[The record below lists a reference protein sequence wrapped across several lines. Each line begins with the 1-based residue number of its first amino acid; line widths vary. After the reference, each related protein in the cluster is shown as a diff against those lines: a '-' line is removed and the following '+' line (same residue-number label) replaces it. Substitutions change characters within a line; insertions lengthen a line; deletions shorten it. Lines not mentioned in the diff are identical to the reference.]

1 MSLLLISLAAFV
13 GVAALVGAV
22 AVMFRGDSASMV
34 EDRLDILAGLK
45 NPNAPSQRA
54 IRESLVAQLQAAPG
68 FFDALVTRIGNLSR
82 LFEQADTKLTPAR
95 FFAISGIMALFGGL
109 FTLAAGGSPFLVPV
123 VAVTLAVMPLMWLM
137 LRRRKRLR
145 KFASQLPNAL
155 DLVSRALRAGHSL
168 GSGLNLVAQEMQA
181 PINQEFQRVFESQ
194 NLGIPLEDGLQ
205 TMCERVPNLDLKFFV
220 TAVTLQRQTGG
231 DLAEILD
238 KIAHLI
244 RERFKLWG
252 TVQAL
257 TGEGRLSGVVLLA
270 LPPLLFL
277 AVYYLN
283 PKYVMVLFTDP
294 MGKQMLAVAVVLQVV
309 GALVIKKIIN
319 IKV

>member
-1 MSLLLISLAAFV
+1 MSPLLISLAAFV

-22 AVMFRGDSASMV
+22 AVMFRGDSATKV

-45 NPNAPSQRA
+45 NPNAPSQR

-109 FTLAAGGSPFLVPV
+109 ITLAAGGSPFLVPV
-123 VAVTLAVMPLMWLM
+123 VAGTLAVMPLMWLM

-194 NLGIPLEDGLQ
+194 NLGIALEEGLQ
-205 TMCERVPNLDLKFFV
+205 TMCDRVPNLDLKFFV

-294 MGKQMLAVAVVLQVV
+294 MGKQMLAVAVFLQVV